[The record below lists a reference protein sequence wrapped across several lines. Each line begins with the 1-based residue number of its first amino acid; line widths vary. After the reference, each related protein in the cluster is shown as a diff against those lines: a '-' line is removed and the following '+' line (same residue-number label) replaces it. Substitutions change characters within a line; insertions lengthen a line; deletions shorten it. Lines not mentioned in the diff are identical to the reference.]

1 MGPLFVFLSDGSGKF
16 EFFVFFIDP
25 RVVIIQ
31 TKLNF
36 LACFLSFF
44 LYIERNSWMKFWLW
58 ILAKE
63 KKALEKISA

>member
-1 MGPLFVFLSDGSGKF
+1 MKFKAANFMGPLFVFLSDGSGKF

-36 LACFLSFF
+36 LAFFLSFF
-44 LYIERNSWMKFWLW
+44 
-58 ILAKE
+58 
-63 KKALEKISA
+63 ISKGIRG